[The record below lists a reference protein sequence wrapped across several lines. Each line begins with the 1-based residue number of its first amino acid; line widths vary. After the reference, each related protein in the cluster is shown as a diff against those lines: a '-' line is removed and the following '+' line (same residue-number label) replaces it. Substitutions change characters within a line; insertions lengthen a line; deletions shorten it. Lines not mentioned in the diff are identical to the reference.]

1 MKSVVISILPAA
13 IIAIFSCTNEDGEQT
28 SIPINFSAGVSIFAS
43 TKAPVNNIDDL
54 EPIQILRS
62 DGTADYTSL
71 SAPTLTGTINSSGAV
86 TPSELQFYA
95 HDGTSVNFMAFYP
108 QASSIGSGIAN
119 FIITGQEDIM
129 VAPSVYGGWIG
140 SKITVNFAFTHKLA
154 QIQFLVKAENSQAS
168 SSWGTLTYIK
178 INTPTSLDLTLITAA
193 FDTNSNA
200 QWADLPTSIGGNAS
214 QTLTTTATTAG
225 NLMLYTVPYPLT
237 LKVKTSNIEEHE
249 VIIGLYYLQ
258 PGNQYTITLTFK
270 GSGTGIP
277 ITASLTGWS
286 PG

>member
-1 MKSVVISILPAA
+1 MKPVVISILPAV
-13 IIAIFSCTNEDGEQT
+13 IIIIFSCTKENIEQD
-28 SIPINFSAGVSIFAS
+28 SVSINFSAGVSIFAS
-43 TKAPVNNIDDL
+43 TKVPVNNIDDL

-62 DGTADYTSL
+62 DETADYTSL
-71 SAPTLTGTINSSGAV
+71 TAPTLTGTINSAGVV
-86 TPSELQFYA
+86 TPSELQFYE

-108 QASSIGSGIAN
+108 QANSIGSGKAN

-129 VAPSVYGGWIG
+129 VAPSVYGGYIG
-140 SKITVNFAFTHKLA
+140 NKKTVNFAFTHKLA
-154 QIQFLVKAENSQAS
+154 QIQFLVKAESSQTA

-178 INTPTSLDLTLITAA
+178 INTPTSMDLTLITAEL
-193 FDTNSNA
+193 DTNINA

-214 QTLTTTATTAG
+214 QTLTTTAITAG
-225 NLMLYTVPYPLT
+225 NLMLYTIPYPLT
-237 LKVKTSNIEEHE
+237 VKVKTSNIEEHQ

-258 PGNQYTITLTFK
+258 PGNLYTITLTFK

-286 PG
+286 AG